1 MSGASKRMPT
11 AQPTPRG
18 SDSEYRVR
26 LETFDGP
33 LDLLL
38 YLIRRSE
45 LDIHDIPI
53 ARITDQ
59 YLAFLD
65 GVERV
70 DIETAGEFLVLAA
83 TLMELKA
90 RILGAE
96 SAAKAQGAEAESRDQ
111 QAEAGED
118 PRADLVRQLL
128 DYKAF
133 RDAAA
138 KLEDRWAEWR
148 RRYPTARAGFE
159 APQRDEEPELD
170 LEDLQIA
177 DLTRAFA
184 EICDSVNFD
193 RLGDHE
199 VSYDDTPI
207 ELHAADIV
215 DQLGRAGDDLSLR
228 RIFEGRTRGEMIG
241 LFMATLELVRQQRIK
256 VIQGEDPRE
265 ILISLREASVPTEE

>member
-1 MSGASKRMPT
+1 MRPDG
-11 AQPTPRG
+11 
-18 SDSEYRVR
+18 EYRVR

-45 LDIHDIPI
+45 VDIHDIPI

-70 DIETAGEFLVLAA
+70 NIETAGEFLVLAA

-96 SAAKAQGAEAESRDQ
+96 SAAKEEGADTESRAQDH
-111 QAEAGED
+111 ADPSED

-159 APQRDEEPELD
+159 AAQRDDEPELD

-177 DLTRAFA
+177 DLARAFA

-215 DQLGRAGDDLSLR
+215 DQLDRVGAELSLR

-256 VIQGEDPRE
+256 VIQGDDPRE
-265 ILISLREASVPTEE
+265 ILVSLREASVPTTEE

>member
-1 MSGASKRMPT
+1 MPT
-11 AQPTPRG
+11 ESSANQIGPEQTG
-18 SDSEYRVR
+18 EYRVR
-26 LETFDGP
+26 LEAFDGP

-45 LDIHDIPI
+45 VDIHDIS
-53 ARITDQ
+53 RITDQ

-65 GVERV
+65 GVDRI

-83 TLMELKA
+83 TLMEIKA

-96 SAAKAQGAEAESRDQ
+96 SLDTGERREQTESTD
-111 QAEAGED
+111 GDED

-138 KLEDRWAEWR
+138 KLEDRWTEWR
-148 RRYPTARAGFE
+148 RRFATARAGFDPATGDDE
-159 APQRDEEPELD
+159 PQLD

-177 DLTRAFA
+177 DLARAFA
-184 EICDSVNFD
+184 EICSSVNFD

-199 VSYDDTPI
+199 VAYDDTPI
-207 ELHAADIV
+207 ELHAADIM
-215 DQLGRAGDDLSLR
+215 DQLDRGGAGEGGMSLR
-228 RIFEGRTRGEMIG
+228 RIFEGRSRGEMIG
-241 LFMATLELVRQQRIK
+241 LFMATLELVRQQRIT
-256 VIQGEDPRE
+256 VLQGEDPRE
-265 ILISLREASVPTEE
+265 ILIARREISEGAAAPGE